1 MSTDDSISEDVSS
14 LGALSH
20 CHAGE
25 GGKESESSEGT
36 SAASGLG
43 LGLGLGLSG
52 TEEPNANSKTEGGT
66 VDGRAEDVTPACSLP
81 HKIRCVETVA
91 SKCATLSNPT

>member
-20 CHAGE
+20 CHADTNGE
-25 GGKESESSEGT
+25 GCKESESSEGT

-43 LGLGLGLSG
+43 LGLGALVQEIQSSG
-52 TEEPNANSKTEGGT
+52 ETDPEMWKDCESRN
-66 VDGRAEDVTPACSLP
+66 VD
-81 HKIRCVETVA
+81 
-91 SKCATLSNPT
+91 

>member
-14 LGALSH
+14 LSH
-20 CHAGE
+20 CHADANGE

-43 LGLGLGLSG
+43 LGLGLAGL
-52 TEEPNANSKTEGGT
+52 EERKSTSKTAGGA
-66 VDGRAEDVTPACSLP
+66 VDGRAYDMTPACSLP
-81 HKIRCVETVA
+81 QKIRCV
-91 SKCATLSNPT
+91 